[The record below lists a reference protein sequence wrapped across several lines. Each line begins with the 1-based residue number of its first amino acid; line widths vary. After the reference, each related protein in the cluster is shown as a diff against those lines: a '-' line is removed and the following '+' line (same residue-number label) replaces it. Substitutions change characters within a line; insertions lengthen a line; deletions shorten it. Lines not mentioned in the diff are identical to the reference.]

1 MGIPN
6 LLRILKDITTRKKL
20 SEYKGKRAGI
30 DGYTW
35 LHRSLYCIGDA
46 ILKKPI
52 DISRCISFFLNK
64 LHLLLRNQIKPIF
77 IFDGNKLPI
86 KNNEEDKREKKR
98 QEFEI
103 ESENYLKLNNKY
115 AAICKKIES
124 FDVTPEFAFEFMKI
138 LQKYHVEYYVAP
150 YEADAQLAYLSYIG
164 YVDFIITE
172 DSDLIAYGCNC
183 VLYKLGSL
191 KNEFPDVGEEIK
203 YENIKVSKG
212 VKLKNF
218 SKDNFLNFCILC
230 GCDYLKILGVGPK
243 LSIEVLN
250 RSNDYKRFLGYIF
263 NNKYCTKGSITE
275 TIENYEKAFLT
286 FRYQVVYC
294 PIEKKLRYF
303 HDINEKAYKFLDN
316 YKNDL
321 SFLGSTD
328 LKGIDLEQYIKGYI
342 NPITKEHIGDNSD
355 KYYSSEDTQNIIIS
369 MNYQNNGD
377 NDDCE
382 PFNEN
387 SFNSKTGNGN
397 YYSQYNFFP
406 KMGKNKDK
414 KNKKNE
420 KPKNQCDIESF
431 LGGGNIKMKK
441 IKKQQKPKNII
452 NNSNGNPK
460 VINNENINNEADEND
475 NNIND
480 ENKVNLNNFFDKYIF
495 DAKNPVEKRA
505 FKDLDNIKNNIHSK
519 NCANSNLHLSNHGL
533 NSCYN
538 PLTQF
543 PKTKDKSSI
552 GSKQK
557 KLYNKFNLKFT
568 DETDKKN
575 KDLGLELLDNY
586 GFSETNYNS
595 NKEIFTNPSFS
606 NDIMKKDDNSKKINS
621 KENINM
627 IKDNKETK
635 EQEEN
640 FIYIG
645 DDDNSENINEIKVE
659 KDKKDNYGYID
670 ELNLDDYRNNNFIL
684 DKF

>member
-1 MGIPN
+1 
-6 LLRILKDITTRKKL
+6 
-20 SEYKGKRAGI
+20 
-30 DGYTW
+30 
-35 LHRSLYCIGDA
+35 
-46 ILKKPI
+46 
-52 DISRCISFFLNK
+52 
-64 LHLLLRNQIKPIF
+64 
-77 IFDGNKLPI
+77 
-86 KNNEEDKREKKR
+86 
-98 QEFEI
+98 
-103 ESENYLKLNNKY
+103 
-115 AAICKKIES
+115 
-124 FDVTPEFAFEFMKI
+124 
-138 LQKYHVEYYVAP
+138 
-150 YEADAQLAYLSYIG
+150 
-164 YVDFIITE
+164 
-172 DSDLIAYGCNC
+172 
-183 VLYKLGSL
+183 
-191 KNEFPDVGEEIK
+191 
-203 YENIKVSKG
+203 
-212 VKLKNF
+212 
-218 SKDNFLNFCILC
+218 
-230 GCDYLKILGVGPK
+230 
-243 LSIEVLN
+243 
-250 RSNDYKRFLGYIF
+250 
-263 NNKYCTKGSITE
+263 
-275 TIENYEKAFLT
+275 
-286 FRYQVVYC
+286 
-294 PIEKKLRYF
+294 
-303 HDINEKAYKFLDN
+303 
-316 YKNDL
+316 
-321 SFLGSTD
+321 
-328 LKGIDLEQYIKGYI
+328 
-342 NPITKEHIGDNSD
+342 
-355 KYYSSEDTQNIIIS
+355 
-369 MNYQNNGD
+369 
-377 NDDCE
+377 
-382 PFNEN
+382 
-387 SFNSKTGNGN
+387 
-397 YYSQYNFFP
+397 
-406 KMGKNKDK
+406 
-414 KNKKNE
+414 
-420 KPKNQCDIESF
+420 
-431 LGGGNIKMKK
+431 MKK

-475 NNIND
+475 NIIND